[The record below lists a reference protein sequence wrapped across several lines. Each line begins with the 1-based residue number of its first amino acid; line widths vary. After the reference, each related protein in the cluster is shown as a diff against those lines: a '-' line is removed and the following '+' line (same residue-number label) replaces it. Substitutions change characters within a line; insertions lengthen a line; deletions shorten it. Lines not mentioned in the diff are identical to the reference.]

1 MSTEEPPLSRAERRR
16 STEKRILN
24 VARQLFGE
32 LGYDRATIRSIA
44 KAAQVDPALVMQYF
58 DNKENL
64 FRQVVRLDAAE
75 TAPETADPLIAQL
88 MAGLGVKLAGMPA
101 PSLAMLRSMLTHPDM
116 AAEMRETFD
125 RQIKQV
131 SAVMEGED
139 VELRAALLIMAH
151 LGVVVG
157 KHLLE
162 LEPLRDTRPER
173 IIELLDPC
181 FKTLADPAP

>member
-16 STEKRILN
+16 LTEHRILDA
-24 VARQLFGE
+24 ARQLFGE
-32 LGYDRATIRSIA
+32 LGYDRATIRGIA
-44 KAAQVDPALVMQYF
+44 KEAKVDPALVMQYF
-58 DNKENL
+58 GNKESL
-64 FRQVVRLDAAE
+64 FRQVVRIDAAE
-75 TAPETADPLIAQL
+75 PDPESADPLIAQL
-88 MAGLGVKLAGMPA
+88 LAGLGVKLAGMPA
-101 PSLAMLRSMLTHPDM
+101 PSLAMLRSMLTHPDT

-131 SAVMEGED
+131 AAVMDGED
-139 VELRAALLIMAH
+139 ADLRAALLIMAH

-173 IIELLDPC
+173 IVELLDPC
-181 FKTLADPAP
+181 FRTLSDPAP

>member
-16 STEKRILN
+16 LTEQRILDC
-24 VARQLFGE
+24 ARQSFGE
-32 LGYDRATIRSIA
+32 LGYDRATIRVIA
-44 KAAQVDPALVMQYF
+44 RAAKVDPALVMQYF
-58 DNKENL
+58 GNKENL
-64 FRQVVRLDAAE
+64 FRQVVRLDAAGP
-75 TAPETADPLIAQL
+75 APESADPLIAQL

-131 SAVMEGED
+131 SAVVEGED
-139 VELRAALLIMAH
+139 AELRAALLIMAN

-162 LEPLRDTRPER
+162 LGPLRDTRPER

-181 FKTLADPAP
+181 FRALVDPAP